1 MIVTTIH
8 NCKKENNILNYTP
21 AQLHNAPHSL
31 PSLKWDGQIQYLEFH
46 NTHQINLSVKV
57 PNDLKIGTVLVIIEY
72 YAKEKI
78 QNVKWNLSYM
88 INRIGKRIV
97 NNAQYIMSARDQVLQ
112 ENTPSIVSFDIQDLL
127 AESFT
132 DTLTLIL
139 SRDFVNNVNPRL
151 LSLSVIFPTI

>member
-1 MIVTTIH
+1 
-8 NCKKENNILNYTP
+8 
-21 AQLHNAPHSL
+21 
-31 PSLKWDGQIQYLEFH
+31 
-46 NTHQINLSVKV
+46 
-57 PNDLKIGTVLVIIEY
+57 
-72 YAKEKI
+72 
-78 QNVKWNLSYM
+78 M

>member
-1 MIVTTIH
+1 MKRDNEI
-8 NCKKENNILNYTP
+8 KETNHIYYN
-21 AQLHNAPHSL
+21 ASQLHNAPHSL
-31 PSLKWDGQIQYLEFH
+31 PSLKWDGQLQYLDFH
-46 NTHQINLSVKV
+46 NTHQINLSVKI
-57 PNDLKIGTVLVIIEY
+57 PNDVKRGSILVIIEY

-97 NNAQYIMSARDQVLQ
+97 NNAQYIISERDQLLQ
-112 ENTPSIVSFDIQDLL
+112 ENTSSIVSFDIQDLL